1 MTAQLSIQNGGS
13 WLLWLQCWVVES
25 TVAIVTN
32 TFHRTSSYF
41 SVTFCYSLTFNINS
55 KSKGLSFQLNCIAYM
70 HCRRLYYARPYNERI
85 LLNYVFFFF
94 IKTAQVISVVGY
106 DTYLFINSS

>member
-1 MTAQLSIQNGGS
+1 
-13 WLLWLQCWVVES
+13 
-25 TVAIVTN
+25 
-32 TFHRTSSYF
+32 
-41 SVTFCYSLTFNINS
+41 
-55 KSKGLSFQLNCIAYM
+55 M

-85 LLNYVFFFF
+85 LLNGFLFIFLK